1 MAAIR
6 YYGVMSTVAHAL
18 FVSLFVGVTVLS
30 TVLAVVNVRHGR
42 EAIARNADWLAETLG
57 VDDPQEIV
65 DYQRLTTGLSL
76 LQTWVLLAGALVVL
90 YGGHFGTVV
99 DTLVAS
105 GLDPILQGVVLFV
118 GATLLYQLATVPFDL
133 FSTFVVDELFDLNE
147 TTPRL
152 WLRDTLLQVVLT
164 VVVTGLVVGVLL
176 AFVEPLPTAW
186 WAVAGWAVVVGFS
199 LVLQVVYPRVI
210 APLFNDFEP
219 ITDPDL
225 TAAIED
231 LFDRVGA
238 RTSGIYTMDAS
249 RRSSRLN
256 AYFVGFGSSKRVVL
270 FDTLLEKLE
279 RPQILSVLAH
289 ELAHWQY
296 GHIWKR
302 IAASAVQTGVVFAAL
317 AVLVSA
323 DIGTVLFGLPT
334 ETVAPHL
341 FVALLVVYPL
351 LELSA
356 PLVNRLSLA
365 HEREADRFAVEAT
378 DGAAMVAALSTL
390 ARENLANPFPH
401 PWYAAFAYS
410 HPPIAERI
418 RLIRSYGEE

>member
-1 MAAIR
+1 
-6 YYGVMSTVAHAL
+6 MSTVAHAL